1 MSDSPGNVAAMA
13 FTVRRVTYDD
23 QPEFQRL
30 GSEAF
35 GGGPRPVPPREVWE
49 AAPSR
54 EWGVFDDG
62 ALAARLRVYGFTSWF
77 HGGRVPTAGIAG
89 VAVEPERRGH
99 GLVGALFDA
108 ALEEAR
114 ERGEVISTLFPS
126 APGIYR
132 RLGYEVIG
140 SFDDVDV
147 PLDQVARTAPPSDVT
162 TRRATTADIEAIT
175 AVHAAWAAGQNGPVS
190 RAEEPFWTPPEKYID
205 HHTGITLAVEDGTVA
220 GFASWIRGTGDTPAG
235 SVMEVDDLI
244 ALTPEAAQALW
255 RTLGSFSTVVGTA
268 RVATSGSGA
277 SIDPAW
283 LVLPGLSVR
292 RVAERPYM
300 LRVLDVEG
308 ALEGAWLAPV
318 SGLVPFAVADTSA
331 GAGRSRG
338 SGGDL
343 SGAWTI
349 EVAGGTAHLERDTIE
364 PADAHHD
371 RPVLTANGL
380 ALLYS
385 GAQSARNLRIAGHLD
400 GPEKWDTALTALF
413 SGQQVHVR
421 DYF

>member
-1 MSDSPGNVAAMA
+1 M
-13 FTVRRVTYDD
+13 RRVTHDD
-23 QPEFQRL
+23 QPAFQRL

-35 GGGPRPVPPREVWE
+35 GGGPRPVPSREEWE
-49 AAPSR
+49 ASADR

-89 VAVEPERRGH
+89 VAVEPERRGG
-99 GLVGALFDA
+99 GLVAAMLDA

-114 ERGEVISTLFPS
+114 ERGEAISTLFPS

-140 SFDDVDV
+140 SYDDVDV
-147 PLDQVARTAPPSDVT
+147 PLDRVARTAPPSGIT
-162 TRRATTADIEAIT
+162 TRRATAADVEAIT
-175 AVHAAWAAGQNGPVS
+175 AVHATWAAGQNGPVS
-190 RAEEPFWTPPEKYID
+190 RAEEPFWTPPEKYVAD
-205 HHTGITLAVEDGTVA
+205 YTGITLAVEDDTVV
-220 GFASWIRGTGDTPAG
+220 GFASWIRGTGDTPAAT
-235 SVMEVDDLI
+235 VMEVEDLI
-244 ALTPEAAQALW
+244 ALTPDAARALW

-268 RVATSGSGA
+268 RVSTSGSGA

-283 LVLPGLSVR
+283 LVLPDLGVR
-292 RVAERPYM
+292 RVAEHPYM
-300 LRVLDVEG
+300 LRILDVEQ

-318 SGLVPFAVADTSA
+318 AGRVPFAVADPA
-331 GAGRSRG
+331 LG
-338 SGGDL
+338 SGRRDRPRAEL

-349 EVAGGTAHLERDTIE
+349 DVSGGVAHVERDGIDV
-364 PADAHHD
+364 ADAHHD
-371 RPVLTANGL
+371 RPVLTPHGL
-380 ALLYS
+380 ALLYA
-385 GAQSARNLRIAGHLD
+385 GAQSARNLRMAGHLT
-400 GPEKWDTALTALF
+400 GPEKWDPPLTAMF

>member
-1 MSDSPGNVAAMA
+1 MA

-23 QPEFQRL
+23 QPDYQRL

-35 GGGPRPVPPREVWE
+35 GGGPRPVPSREEWE
-49 AAPSR
+49 STADR

-89 VAVEPERRGH
+89 VAVEPERRGK
-99 GLVGALFDA
+99 GLLGAMFDA
-108 ALEEAR
+108 ALAEAH
-114 ERGEVISTLFPS
+114 ERGDAISTLFPS

-147 PLDQVARTAPPSDVT
+147 PLDRVARTAPPSGVT
-162 TRRATTADIEAIT
+162 TRRATSADVEAIT

-190 RAEEPFWTPPEKYID
+190 RAEKPFWTPPEKYTD
-205 HHTGITLAVEDGTVA
+205 DYTGVTLAVEGGTVA
-220 GFASWIRGTGDTPAG
+220 GFASWTRGAGDTPATT
-235 SVMEVDDLI
+235 VMEVDDLI
-244 ALTPEAAQALW
+244 ALTPDAARALW
-255 RTLGSFSTVVGTA
+255 RTLGSFSTVVGAA

-277 SIDPAW
+277 SLDPAW
-283 LVLPGLSVR
+283 LVLPDLNVR
-292 RVAERPYM
+292 RVKERPYM
-300 LRVLDVEG
+300 LRILDVER

-318 SGLVPFAVADTSA
+318 TGRVPFAVAGPPT
-331 GAGRSRG
+331 G
-338 SGGDL
+338 SGNHAGPRADL
-343 SGAWTI
+343 EGAWTI
-349 EVAGGTAHLERDTIE
+349 EVADGVAHLERDAIDV
-364 PADAHHD
+364 AGAHND

-385 GAQSARNLRIAGHLD
+385 GAQSARNLRMAGHLE
-400 GPEKWDTALTALF
+400 GPETWDAALTAMF
-413 SGQQVHVR
+413 SGRQVHVR